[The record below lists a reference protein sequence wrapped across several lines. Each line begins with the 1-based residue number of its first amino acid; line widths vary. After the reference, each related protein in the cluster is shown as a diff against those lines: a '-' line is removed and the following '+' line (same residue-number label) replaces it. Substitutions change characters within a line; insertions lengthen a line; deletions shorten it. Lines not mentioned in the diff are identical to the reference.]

1 MVVSESKRKGDM
13 KGRPNPAQENCDG
26 SDLDICPD
34 LILAALGAA
43 LAAAF
48 AVLFTLITAAGRRK
62 KRSTDA
68 YTPVQLSTVLEDLSW
83 NLGKSKSIHQKNM
96 NLDQSCSEEFL
107 SPCTTTTKK
116 SVCVYHKS
124 RPTQTPHP
132 TP

>member
-62 KRSTDA
+62 KRSTADDSIPIPF
-68 YTPVQLSTVLEDLSW
+68 TSVVQDVYW
-83 NLGKSKSIHQKNM
+83 NLGIYNHK
-96 NLDQSCSEEFL
+96 DFL
-107 SPCTTTTKK
+107 S
-116 SVCVYHKS
+116 
-124 RPTQTPHP
+124 
-132 TP
+132 